1 MDGNLAYDYIPEEP
15 WEELIDGKVV
25 AMSPR
30 PLYNHNRVAFRIAH
44 LFENHLAGRKCTVI
58 SDGTDLYLSDDE
70 QYIPDVMIVCDRSK
84 IKRKGVY
91 GAPDLVVEV
100 LSPSTA
106 KNDRGHKKDI
116 YEKFGAKEYWL
127 VEPVNRSI
135 EQYFLVDGKFVIN
148 EIYHHYP
155 DWMLEDMDE
164 DERESIVTEFK
175 CSLYDDFA
183 IKLDEIFDRLV

>member
-1 MDGNLAYDYIPEEP
+1 MGGNLAYDYIPEEP

-30 PLYNHNRVAFRIAH
+30 PAVNHNRVSENIFAFFLIR
-44 LFENHLAGRKCTVI
+44 LKGKTCQPFG
-58 SDGTDLYLSDDE
+58 DGYDLYLSKTE
-70 QYIPDVMIVCDRSK
+70 RYVPDFMIVCDPSK
-84 IKRKGVY
+84 IKRKGIY
-91 GAPDLVVEV
+91 GTPDLVVEV
-100 LSPSTA
+100 LSPGTA

-116 YEKFGAKEYWL
+116 YEKFGVKEYWL
-127 VEPVNRSI
+127 VEPVNRSV

-164 DERESIVTEFK
+164 EERESIVTEFK